1 MRIEILDVL
10 DDKTGEHGPDIVFS
24 TPAGRAWARWLGSEV
39 PRAGDAVDIE
49 IDVPDDIENWALA
62 EAPDALLG
70 DAPGAPVRLRGVVVG
85 VDADDPVVAVRI
97 DTDIVLVE
105 FTPTDHPGDRTD
117 PAKPSAGDHIEFTTA
132 RIDVY
137 PYSV

>member
-1 MRIEILDVL
+1 FH
-10 DDKTGEHGPDIVFS
+10 TG
-24 TPAGRAWARWLGSEV
+24 
-39 PRAGDAVDIE
+39 
-49 IDVPDDIENWALA
+49 
-62 EAPDALLG
+62 
-70 DAPGAPVRLRGVVVG
+70 PGAPPPAAPVAHPRGPAHRGGVG
-85 VDADDPVVAVRI
+85 LGAAPPHDPVVAVRI

>member
-1 MRIEILDVL
+1 NQN
-10 DDKTGEHGPDIVFS
+10 G
-24 TPAGRAWARWLGSEV
+24 
-39 PRAGDAVDIE
+39 PRA
-49 IDVPDDIENWALA
+49 PPLPALV
-62 EAPDALLG
+62 
-70 DAPGAPVRLRGVVVG
+70 GAPPGPPKPRWVFRSGVPPH
-85 VDADDPVVAVRI
+85 DPVVAVRI

>member
-70 DAPGAPVRLRGVVVG
+70 DAPGAPVRLRGVVGGGAGGHPRGGGAMDTRTVVVG
-85 VDADDPVVAVRI
+85 LIP
-97 DTDIVLVE
+97 
-105 FTPTDHPGDRTD
+105 PQHPRGR
-117 PAKPSAGDHIEFTTA
+117 PQP
-132 RIDVY
+132 
-137 PYSV
+137 

>member
-1 MRIEILDVL
+1 KPHQVMDEWEKFLGEGPYTDVHPR
-10 DDKTGEHGPDIVFS
+10 TGLP
-24 TPAGRAWARWLGSEV
+24 
-39 PRAGDAVDIE
+39 
-49 IDVPDDIENWALA
+49 
-62 EAPDALLG
+62 
-70 DAPGAPVRLRGVVVG
+70 
-85 VDADDPVVAVRI
+85 DADDPVVAVRI

>member
-24 TPAGRAWARWLGSEV
+24 TPAGRAWARWLGSEA

-85 VDADDPVVAVRI
+85 GGAGDPRVGGRLDTPQVRL
-97 DTDIVLVE
+97 VL
-105 FTPTDHPGDRTD
+105 TPPDHPGGRTH
-117 PAKPSAGDHIEFTTA
+117 PAQPPPRA
-132 RIDVY
+132 
-137 PYSV
+137 

>member
-1 MRIEILDVL
+1 PV
-10 DDKTGEHGPDIVFS
+10 TGPDAR
-24 TPAGRAWARWLGSEV
+24 PAPWPTTRPASAPPPQSAAAPAASE
-39 PRAGDAVDIE
+39 
-49 IDVPDDIENWALA
+49 
-62 EAPDALLG
+62 
-70 DAPGAPVRLRGVVVG
+70 RLVG
-85 VDADDPVVAVRI
+85 VGIELHADDPVVAVRI

>member
-1 MRIEILDVL
+1 M
-10 DDKTGEHGPDIVFS
+10 GG
-24 TPAGRAWARWLGSEV
+24 A
-39 PRAGDAVDIE
+39 
-49 IDVPDDIENWALA
+49 
-62 EAPDALLG
+62 AP
-70 DAPGAPVRLRGVVVG
+70 
-85 VDADDPVVAVRI
+85 DDPVVAVRI